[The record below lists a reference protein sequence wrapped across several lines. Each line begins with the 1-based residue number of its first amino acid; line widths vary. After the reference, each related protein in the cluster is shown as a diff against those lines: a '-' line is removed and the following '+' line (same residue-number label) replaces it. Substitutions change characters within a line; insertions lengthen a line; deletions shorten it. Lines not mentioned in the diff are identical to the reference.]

1 MPMPS
6 NGQNF
11 VRPQSGGTGGWMAK
25 LFGGIADDRRA
36 RQMAQ
41 IQFDLHQ
48 ARAGVDT
55 EHQGIRVKQKAAAE
69 AAGKVYVGDA
79 NAKRAVKTYKKFT
92 DPQEEYTD
100 SKGRKRTRGGFGL
113 TPGPDAAISGFDG
126 NFLPQFQKTGQK
138 KRNTSDANTVTT
150 DTVDTPPAG
159 GGKGAGKNPAGAA
172 KPTAKKTAAKKTAA
186 KKPASTKAAALDSTP
201 SSTPVSTSTNGAAQP
216 ELFPGYGPTFDGQGN
231 NTQSPKS
238 KPSAVKKPKAP
249 KTPKAG
255 A

>member
-1 MPMPS
+1 
-6 NGQNF
+6 
-11 VRPQSGGTGGWMAK
+11 
-25 LFGGIADDRRA
+25 
-36 RQMAQ
+36 MAQ

-92 DPQEEYTD
+92 DPKEEYTD
-100 SKGRKRTRGGFGL
+100 AKGRKKTRGGFGL
-113 TPGPDAAISGFDG
+113 SPGPDAAISGFDG

-138 KRNTSDANTVTT
+138 KKNTSDANTVTT

-159 GGKGAGKNPAGAA
+159 GGGAKGAGKNPAGAA
-172 KPTAKKTAAKKTAA
+172 KPKAKKTAA

-201 SSTPVSTSTNGAAQP
+201 SSTPVSTSTNGTAQP